1 MTGRF
6 LAAAAAL
13 VLAASTAAAA
23 IKNDEKTIS
32 TVIVT
37 GNTVEARL
45 LAELIQR
52 HTKQPILYIDHLKP
66 RAVSF
71 VPAQVEA
78 EEDEE
83 PVNNVLLV
91 ETKEYSNFINFA
103 HPEQVVFLGNP
114 DHTPKYFKEKL
125 NPAIKSYAID
135 HRDWMIVASQAEE
148 LFGISGLLEEYKAE
162 REKLEKAGVKFIP
175 SGIEV
180 TEPKPVL
187 PPAAR

>member
-6 LAAAAAL
+6 LAAAAAF

-23 IKNDEKTIS
+23 LKNDEKTVS

-52 HTKQPILYIDHLKP
+52 HTKQPILFIDHLNP

-71 VPAQVEA
+71 VPAQEEVE
-78 EEDEE
+78 EGEE
-83 PVNNVLLV
+83 PINNVLKV
-91 ETKEYSNFINFA
+91 ETKEYSNFINFV
-103 HPEQVVFLGNP
+103 HPEQVVFVGNP

-135 HRDWMIVASQAEE
+135 NRDWMIVASQAEE
-148 LFGISGLLEEYKAE
+148 LFGISGLLEEYKTE
-162 REKLEKAGVKFIP
+162 IDLYKKGGGTVSP
-175 SGIEV
+175 SGVEV

-187 PPAAR
+187 PPR

>member
-23 IKNDEKTIS
+23 LKNDEKTVS

-37 GNTVEARL
+37 GNTVESRL

-52 HTKQPILYIDHLKP
+52 HTKQPILFIDHLTP
-66 RAVSF
+66 RVMSF
-71 VPAQVEA
+71 APAQEEVE
-78 EEDEE
+78 EGEE
-83 PVNNVLLV
+83 PLNNVLKI

-135 HRDWMIVASQAEE
+135 NRDWMIVASQAEE
-148 LFGISGLLEEYKAE
+148 LFGISGLLEEYKEAIQ
-162 REKLEKAGVKFIP
+162 KLEKGGFKTSP
-175 SGIEV
+175 SGIEI

-187 PPAAR
+187 PPR